1 MLSVVDYTNA
11 LTLMDPIQVLFSV
24 IICQLRLLDILGL
37 LGYELEHGCMA
48 NLKTAAQHSYGRC
61 GSVHQVSSADLPD
74 TVPGKCLPCY
84 TAPVQTKLILSARV
98 QPSYYVFEVQS
109 WMLLD
114 SQVIAPSL

>member
-1 MLSVVDYTNA
+1 MLSVVDYINA

-24 IICQLRLLDILGL
+24 ITCQLRLLVILEL

-48 NLKTAAQHSYGRC
+48 NLKTAAQHSYGSSC
-61 GSVHQVSSADLPD
+61 GSVHQVFSADLPD

-84 TAPVQTKLILSARV
+84 TALVQTKLILSV

-109 WMLLD
+109 WMLLN
-114 SQVIAPSL
+114 SQVIVPSL